1 MTSDPEQLLQS
12 IAEFI
17 ASCRAPA
24 VLEEGDEVIPLL
36 AGSYQ
41 LEVRNARLWVEVSS
55 GNRLLCRRIT
65 SVRDGRPGI
74 LDCAFQRFG
83 GQEGKLTF
91 LDLQRPQTAH
101 RQRVGARH
109 SFAGQFRR
117 MLSRQLPQWHIAA
130 LSSSMD
136 LRRSF
141 SPVFPRA
148 RLEKGSEVLAAIAC
162 PAPQHEAH
170 FLSFALLWFHHV
182 RSSLQPGRRVSLCLF
197 LPDAAG
203 CLTAHRL
210 RWLEGNLLG
219 TRIYRFNEHG
229 SAGEVDLQDLGNLET
244 RVGSHSTSAGLSEE
258 STTLLHRLSAVP
270 HVSLV
275 PKLNGAISIRFQGTE
290 FAHIE
295 HGRLTLGLQE
305 RREIP
310 SSRGEEVMEFA
321 CQLLELSGTRSAA
334 PVASPERWLE
344 GAVRNNIQVIH
355 PDLLPEPVHGQ
366 VLTFAGEDR
375 DAVDLLA
382 ASPNGRLTVLELK
395 ASEDL
400 HLPLQAL
407 DYWIRIREHSGRG
420 ELSHLF
426 PALHLSRQSPRL
438 TLLAPAVSFHS
449 SNAAVLRYF
458 SPEVEVERVG
468 VNIDWQTRLKVVM
481 RLSDAD
487 VPLSHRRSSGIAKPS
502 THP

>member
-1 MTSDPEQLLQS
+1 M
-12 IAEFI
+12 
-17 ASCRAPA
+17 
-24 VLEEGDEVIPLL
+24 PLL

-41 LEVRNARLWVEVSS
+41 LEVRNGRLWVEVS
-55 GNRLLCRRIT
+55 GENRLLSRRIT
-65 SVRDGRPGI
+65 AIQDGRPGI

-101 RQRVGARH
+101 RQLAGARQ

-117 MLSRQLPQWHIAA
+117 MLSRQLPGWHISA

-162 PAPQHEAH
+162 PNRQDEAH

-182 RSSLQPGRRVSLCLF
+182 RTSLEPERHGSLCLF

-210 RWLEGNLLG
+210 RWLDGNLL
-219 TRIYRFNEHG
+219 RAKIYRFNEHG
-229 SAGEVDLQDLGNLET
+229 SAGEIDLQDLGNLET
-244 RVGSHSTSAGLSEE
+244 RVGSHSTSADLSEE
-258 STTLLHRLSAVP
+258 SATLLHRLGAVP

-275 PKLNGAISIRFQGTE
+275 PELSGAISIRFQGAE
-290 FAHIE
+290 FARIE
-295 HGRLTLGLQE
+295 HGRVTLGLGE
-305 RREIP
+305 KRELA
-310 SSRGEEVMEFA
+310 SSGQEEVIEFA
-321 CQLLELSGTRSAA
+321 WQLLDLSGSRSAA
-334 PVASPERWLE
+334 PVALPERWLE

-355 PDLLPEPVHGQ
+355 PDLLAEPIHGQ

-382 ASPNGRLTVLELK
+382 ASPDGRLTVLELK

-407 DYWIRIREHSGRG
+407 DYWIRVREHAGRG
-420 ELSHLF
+420 ELSPLF
-426 PALHLSRQSPRL
+426 PTLHLSRQSPRL

-458 SPEVEVERVG
+458 SPQVEVERVG

-481 RLSDAD
+481 RLSGAD